1 MSKERRVTIVYDT
14 QDNSCRVFTTKTSA
28 ATAYGITYDIV
39 LRRIKTHKKWLKRYL
54 FFEAIIERDQNK
66 TQKGAKFLFVRTND
80 AINQ

>member
-1 MSKERRVTIVYDT
+1 MSKQRKIIIVYDVQENT
-14 QDNSCRVFTTKTSA
+14 CRTFTTKTSA
-28 ATAYGITYDIV
+28 ASAYGITYDVV

-80 AINQ
+80 ARNQ